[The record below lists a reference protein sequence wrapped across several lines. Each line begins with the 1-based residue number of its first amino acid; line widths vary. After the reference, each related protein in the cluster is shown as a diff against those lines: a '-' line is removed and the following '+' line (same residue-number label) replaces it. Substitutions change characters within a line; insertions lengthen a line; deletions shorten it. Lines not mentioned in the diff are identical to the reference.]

1 MHRPGNYPMRY
12 HKAISITKAEAD
24 FLIDGPTPSV
34 SDCIVVES
42 FGRWYDVRHMT
53 ARELNAFVDDLQQSH
68 IDDVIAGFLAPH

>member
-1 MHRPGNYPMRY
+1 MRY

-42 FGRWYDVRHMT
+42 FGRWYDVRHM
-53 ARELNAFVDDLQQSH
+53 
-68 IDDVIAGFLAPH
+68 